1 MTPAAAPSP
10 PPPGLAVAVRAGQW
24 AEVRALLATSPGS
37 LSPSVAVVAARA
49 ARAQG
54 QPAQAMTL
62 VRQALP
68 RAGEMAA
75 ALRLEGAEAALALG
89 QDPRPL
95 LEPLLAKT
103 APGAHRRAATEILRR
118 GFEGLPL
125 PALRQVLR
133 GSLPRHLRAEGQAA
147 AAVRGGDP
155 SLALR
160 VVRTGD
166 STRAAVAAARW
177 LAGRPIGEADRLLVG
192 DTLLSGGAWRE
203 ARAVLDALPPPRQP
217 AVQSQWLFLRGRA
230 AYRLG
235 DFAAAANLF
244 ERSLAIATI
253 PAMRFAP
260 AVQRGRIAEIAGDH
274 GVALTFF
281 EAARTAQPG
290 EPEGWDGALR
300 DRVALGR
307 GEEASLLW
315 LRAPPAVQRVVGP
328 RLAATLLA
336 HRDAPRARA
345 VLQRLARQVPAV
357 RALWVELLRR
367 EGRDAEARAEVRTLL
382 SDRRS
387 GAWADLA
394 ASELPEGGAGDEWP
408 PPARDLATLAWVVTE
423 QGLTSA
429 RSALTLALASDP
441 GWAGLMAG
449 SVPDPAGWTG
459 PAAELAAA
467 GLEDDAARW
476 YPHRF
481 PDATPADLAWSARTL
496 AFWGNGQ
503 AALDHGERLWER
515 LGVPASLVPD
525 PLRPL
530 ILPPELVGGCMAAA
544 GSRSLPTSWLVGVV
558 RQESRFDA
566 GARSA
571 AGAVGLAQL
580 VPETLQR
587 LGMDASAA
595 GRADVSLTLAASEL
609 ARLATAFGGRLSPA
623 AAAYNAGDPVVIAWS
638 GTLGDSRS
646 EVLFAAA
653 IPYRETSTYVLK
665 VLEGEA
671 LAAHLR

>member
-1 MTPAAAPSP
+1 MSPA
-10 PPPGLAVAVRAGQW
+10 
-24 AEVRALLATSPGS
+24 
-37 LSPSVAVVAARA
+37 VAVVAARA

-62 VRQALP
+62 VRQVLP

-75 ALRLEGAEAALALG
+75 ALRLEGAEAALTLG

-95 LEPLLAKT
+95 LEPLLAKA

-118 GFEGLPL
+118 GFQELPL

-133 GSLPRHLRAEGQAA
+133 GNLPRHLRAEGQAA
-147 AAVRGGDP
+147 AAVRGGDLP
-155 SLALR
+155 LALR

-177 LAGRPIGEADRLLVG
+177 LAGRPLGEADRLLVG

-217 AVQSQWLFLRGRA
+217 AVQTQWLFLRGRA

-235 DFAAAANLF
+235 DFAAAASLF
-244 ERSLAIATI
+244 ERSLAVAAT
-253 PAMRFAP
+253 PVMRFAP

-307 GEEASLLW
+307 GEEASQLW

-328 RLAATLLA
+328 RLAGTLLA

-345 VLQRLARQVPAV
+345 VLQRLVRQVPAV

-367 EGRDAEARAEVRTLL
+367 EGRDAEARAELRTLL

-387 GAWADLA
+387 GAWAELV
-394 ASELPEGGAGDEWP
+394 ASELPEREPGGEWP
-408 PPARDLATLAWVVTE
+408 AAARDLATLAGVASE

-429 RSALTLALASDP
+429 RLALTLALAADP
-441 GWAGLMAG
+441 GWAGLIAG
-449 SVPDPAGWTG
+449 AVPDPAAWTG
-459 PAAELAAA
+459 PAAELATI

-481 PDATPADLAWSARTL
+481 PDSTPADLAWSARTL

-503 AALDHGERLWER
+503 AALGYGERLWER
-515 LGVPASLVPD
+515 LGVPATLVPD
-525 PLRPL
+525 ALRPL
-530 ILPPELVGGCMAAA
+530 ILPPELVGACETAARA
-544 GSRSLPTSWLVGVV
+544 HSLSPSWLVGVV

-571 AGAVGLAQL
+571 AGAVGLAQF

-595 GRADVSLTLAASEL
+595 GQADVSLTLAASEL
-609 ARLATAFGGRLSPA
+609 ARLATAFGGRLGPA

-653 IPYRETSTYVLK
+653 VPYRETSTYVLK
-665 VLEGEA
+665 VFEGEA